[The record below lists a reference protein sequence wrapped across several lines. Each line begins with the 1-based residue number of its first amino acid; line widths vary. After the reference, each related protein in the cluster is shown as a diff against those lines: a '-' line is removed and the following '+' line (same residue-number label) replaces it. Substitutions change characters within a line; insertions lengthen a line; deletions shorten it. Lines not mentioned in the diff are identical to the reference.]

1 MKITRFKH
9 KFHEY
14 TSVLRSEYRN
24 IFHDAGVLLIA
35 VGAIFIYS
43 MAYSLAYKNE
53 VLRDIPVAV
62 VDNSHTPSSRQLIRA
77 FDATPNIDVAYKP
90 TSLEEAK
97 KLFFERK
104 VYGVIVIPSDYEKKL
119 MRTEKV
125 NIAIYADASYFLMY
139 RQVFFDFAG
148 SIGQSNYHVEWLRF
162 VSKGASTKQAEALSS
177 PVVTSVHNLYN
188 PYLGYATFIM
198 PAILLVII
206 QQTLLIGIGMVG
218 GTWRE
223 KKLYRTLIP
232 TGQSRMS
239 VFPIVLGKS
248 TAFISIYCITI
259 TYLLTFHY
267 NLFGYPVKGHTM
279 DLIIFLIPNLLSCKF
294 LAIAVSTLFKHR
306 ENSLLLLLFT
316 SIPVLM
322 LSGASVPSECIPTWL
337 FNGAKIIPSSSGVD
351 GFLRIQTMGATL
363 AEVGTQFRTLWIL
376 TGVYFI
382 LACFGMRRVLRK
394 TENESPVT
402 NQ

>member
-35 VGAIFIYS
+35 VGTIFIYS

-198 PAILLVII
+198 PAILIVII

-267 NLFGYPVKGHTM
+267 KLFGYPVKGDTM
-279 DLIIFLIPNLLSCKF
+279 DLILFLIPYLLSCTF
-294 LAIAVSTLFKHR
+294 LGIAVSTLFKHR

-363 AEVGTQFRTLWIL
+363 AEVGAQFRTLWIL

-382 LACFGMRRVLRK
+382 LACFGMRRILRK
-394 TENESPVT
+394 TENESPAT

>member
-1 MKITRFKH
+1 M
-9 KFHEY
+9 
-14 TSVLRSEYRN
+14 
-24 IFHDAGVLLIA
+24 
-35 VGAIFIYS
+35 
-43 MAYSLAYKNE
+43 
-53 VLRDIPVAV
+53 
-62 VDNSHTPSSRQLIRA
+62 
-77 FDATPNIDVAYKP
+77 
-90 TSLEEAK
+90 
-97 KLFFERK
+97 
-104 VYGVIVIPSDYEKKL
+104 
-119 MRTEKV
+119 
-125 NIAIYADASYFLMY
+125 
-139 RQVFFDFAG
+139 
-148 SIGQSNYHVEWLRF
+148 
-162 VSKGASTKQAEALSS
+162 SS

-267 NLFGYPVKGHTM
+267 KLFGYPVKGDTM
-279 DLIIFLIPNLLSCKF
+279 DLILFLIPYLLSCTF
-294 LAIAVSTLFKHR
+294 LGIAVSTLFKHR

-322 LSGASVPSECIPTWL
+322 LSGASVPSELSLIH
-337 FNGAKIIPSSSGVD
+337 I
-351 GFLRIQTMGATL
+351 
-363 AEVGTQFRTLWIL
+363 
-376 TGVYFI
+376 
-382 LACFGMRRVLRK
+382 
-394 TENESPVT
+394 
-402 NQ
+402 

>member
-198 PAILLVII
+198 PAILIVII

-267 NLFGYPVKGHTM
+267 KLFGYPVKGDTM
-279 DLIIFLIPNLLSCKF
+279 DLILFLIPYLLSCTF
-294 LAIAVSTLFKHR
+294 LGIAVSTLFKHR
-306 ENSLLLLLFT
+306 EN
-316 SIPVLM
+316 
-322 LSGASVPSECIPTWL
+322 
-337 FNGAKIIPSSSGVD
+337 
-351 GFLRIQTMGATL
+351 
-363 AEVGTQFRTLWIL
+363 
-376 TGVYFI
+376 
-382 LACFGMRRVLRK
+382 
-394 TENESPVT
+394 
-402 NQ
+402 

>member
-198 PAILLVII
+198 PAILIVII

-267 NLFGYPVKGHTM
+267 KLFGYPVKGDTM
-279 DLIIFLIPNLLSCKF
+279 DLILFLIPYLLSCTF
-294 LAIAVSTLFKHR
+294 LGIAVSTLFKHR

-316 SIPVLM
+316 SIPVLI

-394 TENESPVT
+394 TENESPAT